1 MNNQKAIV
9 IGSTGMVGKEL
20 VKKLIEN
27 EHYSE
32 IISLVR
38 RPSGVTNPKLDEH
51 VIDFDHPETWKE
63 LVKGDVLFSTLGTTI
78 SKAKSKEEQF
88 KVDFTYQYNVAKIA
102 VENGATSY
110 VLVSSAGANASSKGF
125 YMSMKG
131 KLDEA
136 VQGLPFEYINI
147 LRPSQ
152 LSGKRTEKRLGEK
165 VGLSVMYGLNIIGLF
180 KRYKPIKDKKVAKAM
195 IHAARKTHST
205 IYTLDEVHELAKQV

>member
-1 MNNQKAIV
+1 MNNKKAIV

-38 RPSGVTNPKLDEH
+38 RPSGIKSPKLDEH
-51 VIDFDHPETWKE
+51 IIDFDRPDTWKD
-63 LVKGDVLFSTLGTTI
+63 LVKGDVLFSALGTTI
-78 SKAKSKEEQF
+78 AKAKSKEEQF

-110 VLVSSAGANASSKGF
+110 VLISSAGANANSKAF
-125 YMSMKG
+125 YMNTKG

-147 LRPSQ
+147 LRPGQ
-152 LSGKRTEKRLGEK
+152 LHGKRTEKRLGEK
-165 VGLSVMYGLNIIGLF
+165 VGLSVMYSLNKLGLF
-180 KRYKPIKDKKVAKAM
+180 KRYRPIKDKKVAKAM

-205 IYTLDEVHELAKQV
+205 IYTLDEVHELAK

>member
-38 RPSGVTNPKLDEH
+38 RPSGVSNPKLDEH
-51 VIDFDHPETWKE
+51 VIDFDHPETWKD
-63 LVKGDVLFSTLGTTI
+63 LVKGDVLFSALGTTI
-78 SKAKSKEEQF
+78 AKAKNKEEQF

-110 VLVSSAGANASSKGF
+110 VLISSAGANANSKAF
-125 YMSMKG
+125 YMNMKG

-136 VQGLPFEYINI
+136 VQALPFEYINI
-147 LRPSQ
+147 LRPSLLQ
-152 LSGKRTEKRLGEK
+152 GKRAEKRLGEK
-165 VGLSVMYGLNIIGLF
+165 VGLSVIYSLNKIGLF

-205 IYTLDEVHELAKQV
+205 IYTLDEVHELAK

>member
-38 RPSGVTNPKLDEH
+38 RPSGITNPKLDEH
-51 VIDFDHPETWKE
+51 VIDFDKPETWKD
-63 LVKGDVLFSTLGTTI
+63 LVRGDVLFSALGTTI
-78 SKAKSKEEQF
+78 AKAKSKEEQF

-110 VLVSSAGANASSKGF
+110 VLISSAGANSNSKAF
-125 YMSMKG
+125 YMNTKG

-152 LSGKRTEKRLGEK
+152 LHGKRTEKRLGEK
-165 VGLSVMYGLNIIGLF
+165 VGLSVMYSLNKIGLF
-180 KRYKPIKDKKVAKAM
+180 KRYKPIKDQKVAKAM

-205 IYTLDEVHELAKQV
+205 IYTLDEVHELAK

>member
-1 MNNQKAIV
+1 MNHQKAIV

-38 RPSGVTNPKLDEH
+38 SPSGIVNPKLDEH
-51 VIDFDHPETWKE
+51 VIDFDHPETWKD
-63 LVKGDVLFSTLGTTI
+63 LVKGDVLFSALGTTI
-78 SKAKSKEEQF
+78 AKAKSKEEQF

-110 VLVSSAGANASSKGF
+110 VLISSAGANANSKAF
-125 YMSMKG
+125 YMNMKG

-136 VQGLPFEYINI
+136 VQALPFEYINI
-147 LRPSQ
+147 LRPGLLQ
-152 LSGKRTEKRLGEK
+152 GKRAEKRLGEK
-165 VGLSVMYGLNIIGLF
+165 VGLSVMYSLNKIGLF

-205 IYTLDEVHELAKQV
+205 IYTLDEVHELAK

>member
-1 MNNQKAIV
+1 MNHQKAIV

-32 IISLVR
+32 NISLVR
-38 RPSGVTNPKLDEH
+38 RPSGITNPKLDEH
-51 VIDFDHPETWKE
+51 VIDFDHPETWKD
-63 LVKGDVLFSTLGTTI
+63 LVKGDVLFSALGTTI
-78 SKAKSKEEQF
+78 AKAKSKEEQF

-110 VLVSSAGANASSKGF
+110 VLISSAGANANSKAF
-125 YMSMKG
+125 YMNTKG

-136 VQGLPFEYINI
+136 VQSLPFEYINI
-147 LRPSQ
+147 LRPGQ
-152 LSGKRTEKRLGEK
+152 LYGRRTEKRIGEK
-165 VGLSVMYGLNIIGLF
+165 VGLSVMHSLNKIGLF
-180 KRYKPIKDKKVAKAM
+180 KRYKPIKDIKVAKAM

-205 IYTLDEVHELAKQV
+205 IYTLDEVHELAK

>member
-1 MNNQKAIV
+1 MNNKKAIV

-38 RPSGVTNPKLDEH
+38 RPSGIKSPKLDEH
-51 VIDFDHPETWKE
+51 IIDFDRPDTWKD
-63 LVKGDVLFSTLGTTI
+63 LVKGDVLFSALGTTI
-78 SKAKSKEEQF
+78 AKAKSKEEQF

-110 VLVSSAGANASSKGF
+110 VLVSSAGANANSKAF
-125 YMSMKG
+125 YMNTKG

-147 LRPSQ
+147 LRPGQ
-152 LSGKRTEKRLGEK
+152 LHGKRTEKRLGEK
-165 VGLSVMYGLNIIGLF
+165 VGLSVMYSLNKIGLL
-180 KRYKPIKDKKVAKAM
+180 KRYKPIKGQKVAKAM
-195 IHAARKTHST
+195 IHAARKTHSA
-205 IYTLDEVHELAKQV
+205 IYTLDEVHELAK